1 MPQGGDAES
10 LSGYAL
16 VDINIRR
23 LAMQFLIAVLLLLLA
38 KTSYGHQWHRMR
50 SAAASRWLLLT
61 LLCIIAST
69 HAQTVMTLPG
79 GRIYQGDLEDGEP
92 YGVGTMVYPNGTH
105 YQGEFVAGY
114 REGRGTAIFY
124 DASRYEGE
132 WRNDI
137 PHGRGVYQWPSGE
150 RYEGDVVENRR
161 SGRGVMTFRDGTF
174 YDGEWR
180 DDTMNGQ
187 G

>member
-1 MPQGGDAES
+1 M
-10 LSGYAL
+10 
-16 VDINIRR
+16 
-23 LAMQFLIAVLLLLLA
+23 
-38 KTSYGHQWHRMR
+38 
-50 SAAASRWLLLT
+50 

-79 GRIYQGDLEDGEP
+79 GRLYQGDLEDGEP
-92 YGVGTMVYPNGTH
+92 YGVGTMVYPNGTR

-114 REGRGTAIFY
+114 REGRGTAVFY

-150 RYEGDVVENRR
+150 RYEGDVVEIAASRPLSR
-161 SGRGVMTFRDGTF
+161 TKTWTVTRVVK
-174 YDGEWR
+174 EAVVI
-180 DDTMNGQ
+180 
-187 G
+187 